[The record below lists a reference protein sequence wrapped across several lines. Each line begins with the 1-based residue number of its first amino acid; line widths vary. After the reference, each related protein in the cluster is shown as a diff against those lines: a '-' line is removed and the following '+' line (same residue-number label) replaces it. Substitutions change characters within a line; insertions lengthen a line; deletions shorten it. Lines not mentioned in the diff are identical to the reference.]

1 MDLCGQFRIIVYLI
15 CCCADSISLHH
26 YLLSI
31 CKLVCLIKL
40 IGCVWQPWSAVLEFH
55 CLDSTKRSGFGI
67 LREFQNHLFLRIEFY
82 MESWVFHFQFSLNS
96 KKKTSPSI
104 TTSPPPDHF
113 RPKQTVPPPPPP
125 LLFSFTTILTI
136 KYNTYTHIIYV
147 YALNCICVYSYILY
161 VHDTYIID
169 IHILYTMF

>member
-1 MDLCGQFRIIVYLI
+1 MDLCGQLRIIVYLI

-31 CKLVCLIKL
+31 CKLVCLIKH

-96 KKKTSPSI
+96 KKKNLTINHHQSTPRPLQAKTDSA
-104 TTSPPPDHF
+104 TPPP
-113 RPKQTVPPPPPP
+113 
-125 LLFSFTTILTI
+125 FSFLSPWSSPLNII
-136 KYNTYTHIIYV
+136 HIR
-147 YALNCICVYSYILY
+147 ILY
-161 VHDTYIID
+161 MYMH
-169 IHILYTMF
+169 